1 MGGLCDGDPEESFQ
15 ALMDLDVC
23 IYYTLEEIKQNQ
35 SHPVGKVFCISAC
48 TRLTKQVSVPQKSGL
63 NPVHLCSYEP
73 KEFLL
78 NLILLMIFSPFA
90 E

>member
-35 SHPVGKVFCISAC
+35 SHF
-48 TRLTKQVSVPQKSGL
+48 VSRTPLEKCFV
-63 NPVHLCSYEP
+63 
-73 KEFLL
+73 FLL
-78 NLILLMIFSPFA
+78 VHVSQNRCRSHRKVG
-90 E
+90 

>member
-35 SHPVGKVFCISAC
+35 SHF
-48 TRLTKQVSVPQKSGL
+48 VSRTPL
-63 NPVHLCSYEP
+63 EHLSVLCFCSYTSQKTGVGPTEKWAKSCAP
-73 KEFLL
+73 VCL
-78 NLILLMIFSPFA
+78 
-90 E
+90 